1 MDSNLPFDQAVQIV
15 LNIERTK
22 AEAKELTIATEQ
34 QSTCHVAHNVQK
46 VDYHRQLPRGP
57 SSSRKPS
64 GWNFPPQRNT
74 RHSSPFHQASNG
86 TLVATIVPSGRN
98 ASHTFC
104 EDSQTSLQYH
114 FRRAHNTVSN
124 IVADVCPAIYSV
136 LRDDF
141 LKVPSSPAEWKAVAQ
156 GYQDLW
162 QFPHCVG
169 ALDGKHVALVPPH
182 ETGAQFRNYKGFFS
196 IVLMALVDADL
207 NFIFVDVGRN
217 GRMNDS
223 GIWGACKLKETLER
237 QPSILPD
244 AELLPRS
251 RDSAPYV
258 IVGDE
263 GFGLKPYLMRPYPA
277 AELTTDK
284 RLFNYRLSRARR
296 TSENAF
302 GVLVNRWQIYRS
314 PLRHDPKRATDIV
327 LATVALHNFL
337 RSKRITRQLYTPQ
350 DSLDVEDILTGN
362 VRNGSWR
369 QGVTPAGAMRQ
380 FRRGGSNSSDT
391 AKAVRNL
398 FMNYFVNEGQVSWQW
413 RMIP

>member
-1 MDSNLPFDQAVQIV
+1 MAHGVETAAAAALVLLCAVDSDDEMPPTKKPRSKWTSQWLQRAHQQGAYENLMRELALEDSEAYRRWIRMDTGSFEELLARVRP
-15 LNIERTK
+15 LIEKRDTNFRLCVP
-22 AEAKELTIATEQ
+22 AGERLAITLRYLAT
-34 QSTCHVAHNVQK
+34 
-46 VDYHRQLPRGP
+46 
-57 SSSRKPS
+57 
-64 GWNFPPQRNT
+64 
-74 RHSSPFHQASNG
+74 
-86 TLVATIVPSGRN
+86 
-98 ASHTFC
+98 

-124 IVADVCPAIYSV
+124 IVADVCPAIYTV

-284 RLFNYRLSRARR
+284 RLFNYR
-296 TSENAF
+296 
-302 GVLVNRWQIYRS
+302 
-314 PLRHDPKRATDIV
+314 
-327 LATVALHNFL
+327 
-337 RSKRITRQLYTPQ
+337 
-350 DSLDVEDILTGN
+350 
-362 VRNGSWR
+362 
-369 QGVTPAGAMRQ
+369 
-380 FRRGGSNSSDT
+380 
-391 AKAVRNL
+391 
-398 FMNYFVNEGQVSWQW
+398 
-413 RMIP
+413 

>member
-1 MDSNLPFDQAVQIV
+1 MP
-15 LNIERTK
+15 
-22 AEAKELTIATEQ
+22 
-34 QSTCHVAHNVQK
+34 ST
-46 VDYHRQLPRGP
+46 
-57 SSSRKPS
+57 
-64 GWNFPPQRNT
+64 
-74 RHSSPFHQASNG
+74 
-86 TLVATIVPSGRN
+86 
-98 ASHTFC
+98 
-104 EDSQTSLQYH
+104 
-114 FRRAHNTVSN
+114 
-124 IVADVCPAIYSV
+124 
-136 LRDDF
+136 
-141 LKVPSSPAEWKAVAQ
+141 PAEWKAVAQ

-251 RDSAPYV
+251 TDSAPYV

-284 RLFNYRLSRARR
+284 RLFNYR
-296 TSENAF
+296 
-302 GVLVNRWQIYRS
+302 
-314 PLRHDPKRATDIV
+314 
-327 LATVALHNFL
+327 
-337 RSKRITRQLYTPQ
+337 
-350 DSLDVEDILTGN
+350 
-362 VRNGSWR
+362 
-369 QGVTPAGAMRQ
+369 
-380 FRRGGSNSSDT
+380 
-391 AKAVRNL
+391 
-398 FMNYFVNEGQVSWQW
+398 
-413 RMIP
+413 

>member
-1 MDSNLPFDQAVQIV
+1 
-15 LNIERTK
+15 
-22 AEAKELTIATEQ
+22 
-34 QSTCHVAHNVQK
+34 
-46 VDYHRQLPRGP
+46 
-57 SSSRKPS
+57 
-64 GWNFPPQRNT
+64 
-74 RHSSPFHQASNG
+74 
-86 TLVATIVPSGRN
+86 
-98 ASHTFC
+98 
-104 EDSQTSLQYH
+104 DSQTSLQYH

-207 NFIFVDVGRN
+207 NFIFVDVSRN

-244 AELLPRS
+244 AKLLPRS

-277 AELTTDK
+277 AELTTNK
-284 RLFNYRLSRARR
+284 RLFNYR
-296 TSENAF
+296 
-302 GVLVNRWQIYRS
+302 
-314 PLRHDPKRATDIV
+314 
-327 LATVALHNFL
+327 
-337 RSKRITRQLYTPQ
+337 
-350 DSLDVEDILTGN
+350 
-362 VRNGSWR
+362 
-369 QGVTPAGAMRQ
+369 
-380 FRRGGSNSSDT
+380 
-391 AKAVRNL
+391 
-398 FMNYFVNEGQVSWQW
+398 
-413 RMIP
+413 

>member
-1 MDSNLPFDQAVQIV
+1 M
-15 LNIERTK
+15 
-22 AEAKELTIATEQ
+22 
-34 QSTCHVAHNVQK
+34 HV
-46 VDYHRQLPRGP
+46 
-57 SSSRKPS
+57 
-64 GWNFPPQRNT
+64 
-74 RHSSPFHQASNG
+74 
-86 TLVATIVPSGRN
+86 
-98 ASHTFC
+98 
-104 EDSQTSLQYH
+104 
-114 FRRAHNTVSN
+114 
-124 IVADVCPAIYSV
+124 
-136 LRDDF
+136 
-141 LKVPSSPAEWKAVAQ
+141 KVPSSPAEWKAVAQ

-263 GFGLKPYLMRPYPA
+263 GFGLKPYLMTPYPA